1 MNEKE
6 LMPCPFCGDKR
17 SEFNNGYKCYRVDC
31 GGAGP
36 TYSDPEKALDR
47 WNNAY
52 CWKQLAEKDAALL
65 GIQERL
71 EAEIFTLRAK
81 IKGAEAEI
89 SSLCSEVQSL
99 KEKLRA
105 LDSEYMEEVKKFGDA
120 LAVERAAAGKLIET
134 IEQIRSTNGLQYSD
148 IFAMCDYAIAAYRE
162 RHKGEQIENKRS
174 D

>member
-1 MNEKE
+1 MKENENDHLDFRCVCKNCDKE
-6 LMPCPFCGDKR
+6 LTTGCTCNQR
-17 SEFNNGYKCYRVDC
+17 
-31 GGAGP
+31 
-36 TYSDPEKALDR
+36 PEHPWNEDTCCVLPPGVSLKDQTIDAQKAEIHER
-47 WNNAY
+47 
-52 CWKQLAEKDAALL
+52 DAS
-65 GIQERL
+65 IKRL

-162 RHKGEQIENKRS
+162 RHNGEQAKGG
-174 D
+174 